1 LYYEEDQSGKKQ
13 KPISMAA
20 AKLKAANFCAY
31 QERSQKE
38 VRNKLYSYGLYTD
51 QVDELLSDLIVDGY
65 VNEERFAKAFIGGK
79 FRIKKWGRVKILQA
93 IALHKISDYCIRE
106 GLKEIDEDEYEA
118 TLIEIIEKKMSTIKL
133 ANSFER
139 NAKLANYAIGRGF
152 ESSLVWE
159 VLKTKF

>member
-1 LYYEEDQSGKKQ
+1 
-13 KPISMAA
+13 MAA

-118 TLIEIIEKKMSTIKL
+118 TLIEIIEKK
-133 ANSFER
+133 
-139 NAKLANYAIGRGF
+139 
-152 ESSLVWE
+152 
-159 VLKTKF
+159 